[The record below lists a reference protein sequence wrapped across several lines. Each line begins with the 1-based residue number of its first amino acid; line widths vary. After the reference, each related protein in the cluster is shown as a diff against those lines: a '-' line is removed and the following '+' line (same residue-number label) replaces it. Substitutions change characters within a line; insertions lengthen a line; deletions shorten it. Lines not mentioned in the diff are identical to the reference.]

1 MRNDFESNYLAH
13 HGILGMK
20 WGKKNGPPYPLGASD
35 HSAAEKKAGYKKSL
49 GGGRN
54 EELYDR
60 KTNESTKE
68 KRHLTEQ
75 QKRYIKI
82 GMAALGITAAAVGT
96 VYLVKSG
103 KASALI
109 NTGKSFINGNTPTSN
124 AKILGDKIEKVT
136 GEVVG
141 SDTSQLSPEVKKAY
155 DNAVKIAKNINPTGS
170 NKNCGACS
178 IIINAN
184 DRLGTNFQADDI
196 AVSDYKQLSNFFKGY
211 NAEKHSFRAD
221 PTNGLMTDDV
231 KEEFDLM
238 KDLLVNKG
246 NGASGICSGMWEAND
261 GASGHYVAWK
271 VAKDKVIFID
281 GQNGNVYLD
290 DAFDELFSRMKHG
303 TLAYSRLDDLEP
315 IVENIQKLA
324 YNR

>member
-20 WGKKNGPPYPLGASD
+20 WGRKNGPPYPLGSED
-35 HSAAEKKAGYKKSL
+35 HSAREKKAGWRKSL
-49 GGGRN
+49 GSGRN
-54 EELYDR
+54 EELYG
-60 KTNESTKE
+60 KSSGSTKE
-68 KRHLTEQ
+68 SKHKEKKQFHLTEG
-75 QKRYIKI
+75 QKRALKV
-82 GMAALGITAAAVGT
+82 GAAVAITALAAYGG
-96 VYLVKSG
+96 YKLYQSGALNGLIGKG
-103 KASALI
+103 KAS
-109 NTGKSFINGNTPTSN
+109 TSN
-124 AKILGDKIEKVT
+124 SKILGDKIEKVT
-136 GEVVG
+136 GEIVG
-141 SDTSQLSPEVKKAY
+141 PDLNSHSPEVKKAY
-155 DNAVKIAKNINPTGS
+155 NEAVTIAKNINPTGS

-184 DRLGTNFQADDI
+184 DKLGTNFQADNI

-211 NAEKHSFRAD
+211 NAETHSFRAD

-246 NGASGICSGMWEAND
+246 NGASGICSGMWGAND

-271 VAKDKVIFID
+271 VVKDEVIFID

-290 DAFDELFSRMKHG
+290 DAYDALFSRMKHG

-315 IVENIQKLA
+315 IVENIKKIA
-324 YNR
+324 YAT